1 MNKHADDRLDS
12 ELTWMN
18 MKRKK
23 SSSSQFEI
31 LYISKFERH
40 KQNTYENHWNS
51 RDKFSSRSKV
61 HQTVKDCV
69 QHTMITTWYQLIN
82 VFNFSLTNVKSNKH
96 QDINCNLSSRFNKL
110 VNFSVMII
118 INQLQKKMNKKKQDW
133 INNHCIEIELQLNI
147 NNWMMKVHWL
157 KVLSTFLH
165 LEQLSET

>member
-1 MNKHADDRLDS
+1 MNKHADDRLNS

-40 KQNTYENHWNS
+40 EQNTYENHWNS

-82 VFNFSLTNVKSNKH
+82 VFQLFSYKCK
-96 QDINCNLSSRFNKL
+96 IK
-110 VNFSVMII
+110 
-118 INQLQKKMNKKKQDW
+118 
-133 INNHCIEIELQLNI
+133 
-147 NNWMMKVHWL
+147 
-157 KVLSTFLH
+157 
-165 LEQLSET
+165 